1 MKTDRG
7 DKPKIKD
14 NRTLNISNYRNLGAF
29 ATELSPEDRT
39 FLKINRSLERDEL
52 GGLVILLGLN
62 NCGKSNVLDAVEAAY
77 NGRISDSDVPDFLF
91 VKVEPKLE
99 FNIANNRLSMRTKTF
114 GDAIVDSIRSE
125 ETNRFLL
132 KKNPDDVKHLSE
144 SLLKEINLIKSWM
157 MNGTNINWNAE
168 TMTVGYNSI
177 HLSPII
183 EWCRAIPNNDILKRF
198 ETILEQRDVESL
210 RTFWNTV
217 DNTIPT
223 IESEY
228 GYSLWNKVGR
238 YDDSPIKQSDLSCP
252 GTSPN
257 GFFTNLFERMEVKI
271 EVVRRLFDEGHPGMK
286 EMFESEYCDKLM
298 DTISEDFNKML
309 SSDPD
314 NEYRFKLK
322 IGESKLNFI
331 IYRGNIP
338 LNNLD
343 RQSEGFRWV
352 FDFYM
357 NFVMKNTLSPGDI
370 VIMDEFGY
378 KLNPKTIK
386 EVSAMMRSLGRRT
399 GTTFIIATQNFMIVD
414 TGHLDEVR
422 LVVNENNGNTRILNE
437 FDRFSGGH
445 DVLEPLL
452 SAMTIG
458 RNYLRTENRRTVFV
472 EGMSDYFFLTAFIHD
487 MRDYGKDIDLDIL
500 PINGLGRTVADMK
513 ETISALSRIE
523 RNPVVLVDGDE
534 AGKRF
539 AKECNRKDITVLD
552 LSEIMSNDH
561 VTVIEDMFT
570 PEERTEFHLDN
581 KEFDVNACFAQNHD
595 RNIDSLSDETKRK
608 FTKLIENIMMG

>member
-29 ATELSPEDRT
+29 ATESSPEDRT
-39 FLKINRSLERDEL
+39 FLKINRSLDRDEL

-62 NCGKSNVLDAVEAAY
+62 NCGKSNVLDAVETAY
-77 NGRISDSDVPDFLF
+77 NGRISDLDIPDFLF
-91 VKVEPKLE
+91 EKVTPKLE
-99 FNIANNRLSMRTKTF
+99 FNIANKHISSVDKRNGDHIIGLMDTEITDLFLIRIDPTNPNAKRHLNNYMMLIDSWVDADSKIIWNDDRMMVGANSVKTYP
-114 GDAIVDSIRSE
+114 
-125 ETNRFLL
+125 L
-132 KKNPDDVKHLSE
+132 
-144 SLLKEINLIKSWM
+144 
-157 MNGTNINWNAE
+157 
-168 TMTVGYNSI
+168 
-177 HLSPII
+177 I
-183 EWCRAIPNNDILKRF
+183 EWTKEFLDNPIMRRFGMLLGSRDEEGLK
-198 ETILEQRDVESL
+198 S
-210 RTFWNTV
+210 FWKAV
-217 DNTIPT
+217 DQSDQG
-223 IESEY
+223 IEEEY
-228 GYSLWNKVGR
+228 GYHLSNEVHR
-238 YDDSPIKQSDLSCP
+238 YDDSPIRQSDLSCP

-257 GFFTNLFERMEVKI
+257 GFFTNLFERMEVNI
-271 EVVRRLFDEGHPGMK
+271 EVVRRLFEEGHPGMK
-286 EMFESEYCDKLM
+286 ERFESEYCDKLM
-298 DTISEDFNKML
+298 GTISDDFNKML

-314 NEYRFKLK
+314 NGYRFKLK

-357 NFVMKNTLSPGDI
+357 NFVMRNTLSPGDI
-370 VIMDEFGY
+370 VLMDEFGY
-378 KLNPKTIK
+378 KLNPRTIK

-472 EGMSDYFFLTAFIHD
+472 EGMSDYFFLTAFIHN
-487 MRDYGKDIDLDIL
+487 MRDSGKDIDLDIL
-500 PINGLGRTVADMK
+500 PINGLGRTVSDMK

-539 AKECNRKDITVLD
+539 VKECNRKDITVLD
-552 LSEIMSNDH
+552 LSEIMGDDH